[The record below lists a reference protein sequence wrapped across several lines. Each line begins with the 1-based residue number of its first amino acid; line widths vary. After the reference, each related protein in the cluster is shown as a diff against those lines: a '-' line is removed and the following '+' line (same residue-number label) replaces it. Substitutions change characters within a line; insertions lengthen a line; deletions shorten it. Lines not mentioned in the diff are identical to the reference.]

1 MNKKK
6 RRAITLLSVLTVMI
20 AFFIAPIMA
29 LAATVN
35 YTKVANYVSTWHIKS
50 LGGLHWTDDG
60 VYMIKANN
68 EPAFC
73 IEHGVMLNGGSDFTP
88 SEMTSAEREKLS
100 LIAYYGYQV
109 NPTVENYGITQSII
123 WEEYGDELLSTQLP
137 NYANRKKEILAQ
149 VSRHHTKPSFH
160 NQTIEL
166 KVGESIT
173 LTDSQNVL
181 PNYSHLLSNTTNL
194 KVEKNG
200 NTLKLTA
207 TKDSKESGTLQ
218 YGIVPK
224 DQVGQSFVYKKPGEQ
239 TVATFK
245 LANAG
250 EMNLNIKVH
259 LNGHVKI
266 QKTDEDTG
274 LPIPNTKMKLK
285 YDGLEKEVVTD
296 KNGQALLQD
305 VSAGTKVKITE
316 VTASDGFVNKGES
329 KEIIVEPNKT
339 IEVVFNNKAQQGI
352 VKMKKTGQKAS
363 SVTVEESEFGE
374 LHQIHFDYI
383 PLADVVFDI
392 QAVED
397 IKVGNHIH
405 AEKGEVVATVRTDAQ
420 GAFVD
425 MPKLYLGKYEALEK
439 EAPDGFLFDDTPIP
453 FEFSY
458 GGQEIELVSESI
470 EAKNEFQRLNLIIH
484 KNEEAISDWEGN
496 QPVIEEIPGEEKTF
510 GLFTNQEFLLE
521 DETIIPT
528 DALLSF
534 DSVFEGKQQFS
545 DMHLP
550 EGQYYIQELVSGE
563 HHILDEKKYEFE
575 FLATDHETEKTIH
588 IYSSDSDEETAI
600 LNQLHFNQFG
610 LKKVNEEATLI
621 VDEGYE
627 FQWTGNGE
635 GAIFTLETGD
645 NQVIQTIETGEDSI
659 ALFENIPVGT
669 FYLKETQPS
678 SEKYV
683 LSTETFTIISTKEG
697 IQIFSENG
705 DLLGSSIV
713 EDSEDEVTVD
723 DLVVLF
729 EVKNHLIKGTA
740 ELTKKDATTEGTLSN
755 AGIRLLDKNK
765 KIVYEGK
772 TNKNGSI
779 QFSQLPAGEYYF
791 QEFSA
796 PEGFQLDP
804 ELIAFEITKDGEIV
818 KKEMTNQPVP
828 KEKSSLP
835 QTGETNRKIGVVLGS
850 LCIIS
855 AASYFVYRKL
865 KEKET
870 KKRS

>member
-6 RRAITLLSVLTVMI
+6 LRAITLLSVLTVMI

-88 SEMTSAEREKLS
+88 SEMTSAERERLS

-109 NPTVENYGITQSII
+109 NPSVENYGITQSII

-137 NYANRKKEILAQ
+137 NYVNRKKEILAQ

-166 KVGESIT
+166 KVGESVT

-181 PNYSHLLSNTTNL
+181 PNYGHLLSNTANL
-194 KVEKNG
+194 EVEKNG

-245 LANAG
+245 LSNAG
-250 EMNLNIKVH
+250 EMNLNIKVN

-266 QKTDEDTG
+266 QKVDEDTG
-274 LPIPNTKMKLK
+274 LPIPNTKMKLE
-285 YDGLEKEVVTD
+285 YNGLEKEVVTD
-296 KNGQALLQD
+296 KNGQALLEDIQ
-305 VSAGTKVKITE
+305 AGTRVKITE
-316 VTASDGFVNKGES
+316 IIASDGFVNKGES
-329 KEIIVEPNKT
+329 KEVVVEPNKT
-339 IEVVFNNKAQQGI
+339 IEVIFNNKAQQGLL
-352 VKMKKTGQKAS
+352 KMKKTGLKAS
-363 SVTVEESEFGE
+363 TVTVEESDFGE
-374 LHQIHFDYI
+374 LYQIHFDFN

-392 QAVED
+392 QAAED
-397 IKVGNHIH
+397 IKVGSHIH
-405 AEKGEVVATVRTDAQ
+405 AKQGEVVATVKTDDH
-420 GAFVD
+420 GSFSD
-425 MPKLYLGKYEALEK
+425 MPKLYLGKYEAIEK
-439 EAPDGFLFDDTPIP
+439 EAPAGFLFDGTPIP
-453 FEFSY
+453 FEFTY
-458 GGQEIELVSESI
+458 GGQEIELVSESV
-470 EAKNEFQRLNLIIH
+470 EVKNEFQRLNLLIH
-484 KNEEAISDWEGN
+484 KNEESISDWEGN
-496 QPVIEEIPGEEKTF
+496 QPIIEEVPAEEKTF

-521 DETIIPT
+521 DETIIPAN
-528 DALLSF
+528 ALLAF

-545 DMHLP
+545 EMHLP
-550 EGQYYIQELVSGE
+550 EGQYYVRELVSGE
-563 HHILDEKKYEFE
+563 HHILDDKKYEFE

-588 IYSSDSDEETAI
+588 IYSSDSDEEAAI

-610 LKKVNEEATLI
+610 LKKTNEEATLI
-621 VDEGYE
+621 PDEGYE
-627 FQWTGNGE
+627 FQWTGNGA
-635 GAIFTLETGD
+635 GAVFTLETAE
-645 NQVIQTIETGEDSI
+645 NQVIQTVKTGEDSI

-683 LSTETFTIISTKEG
+683 LSTETFTILSTKEG
-697 IQIFSENG
+697 IQIFSESG
-705 DLLGSSIV
+705 ELVGSSIA
-713 EDSEDEVTVD
+713 EDNENIDIEDE
-723 DLVVLF
+723 LIVLF

-740 ELTKKDATTEGTLSN
+740 ELTKKDATTGELLSN
-755 AGIRLLDKNK
+755 AGIRILDENHKV
-765 KIVYEGK
+765 VYEGK
-772 TNKNGSI
+772 TNESGII
-779 QFSQLPAGEYYF
+779 QASKLSAGEYYF
-791 QEFSA
+791 QEFLA
-796 PEGFQLDP
+796 PDGYQLDT
-804 ELIAFEITKDGEIV
+804 ELIAFEITEDGEVV
-818 KKEMTNQPVP
+818 KKEMTNAQNP
-828 KEKSSLP
+828 KEKMSLP
-835 QTGETNRKIGVVLGS
+835 QTGEKNQKAVILLGG
-850 LCIIS
+850 LCVI
-855 AASYFVYRKL
+855 ASVGYVVYRKL
-865 KEKET
+865 KEKKYVE
-870 KKRS
+870 K